1 MESVMGF
8 GGIEGV
14 MFNVIPYIVAAMFV
28 VVFILILVRIV
39 QGAKQWQKN
48 NASPVLTVEAH
59 IVAKRASVQH
69 YANGTDSNMAHDN
82 TSTSYYITFEVESG
96 DRMEFYVKSTEYG
109 LLAEG
114 DRGKLTFQGTRYL
127 GFERSRS

>member
-14 MFNVIPYIVAAMFV
+14 MFNVIPYLVTAMFI

-48 NASPVLTVEAH
+48 NASPVLTVVAH

-69 YANGTDSNMAHDN
+69 YANNTDSNMVHDS
-82 TSTSYYITFEVESG
+82 TTSYYITFEVESG
-96 DRMEFYVKSTEYG
+96 DRMEFHVKSTEYG

-114 DRGKLTFQGTRYL
+114 DRGRLTFQGTRYL